1 MKDLRLYRVAF
12 APALAA
18 LVVLAFSLGSAPE
31 PVEPPGG
38 TLEFDPSAA
47 MKSARDV
54 LALGDSREAGSETDD
69 AAADLVAERF
79 GAIVSGTVTE
89 QVVEAEIEGSEAELR
104 NVILTLPG
112 ASDRAILLVAGR
124 DSREGAG
131 APSSAAA
138 TGMLLALAD
147 ELAVAQRQRTL
158 ILASTSGASA
168 EAEGAREL
176 ISALP
181 DRTTVDAVIVIS
193 QPGFDEP
200 FGPHVV
206 TSAGGHGPPVGLAR
220 TAEEVLQDRAGLS
233 AGTTGA
239 LAQIA
244 RYAVPAA
251 AGEQAAL
258 IDEGQ
263 QAVALSSAGELPV
276 PPEDSASDRL
286 SSETVDVFGQ
296 TLLALVAALDAA
308 TDAPASGQGS
318 FLWVGENLVPGW
330 SVAVIVLALLLP
342 PLALSASLLARAHRG
357 GDRLG
362 QTFGW
367 AAEWWLPAAV
377 VCAGLYGLALA
388 GVIPGS
394 DVPYDPARYELG
406 VGEAAMLVLL
416 VALAIWLWWVIG
428 LRRMPPNQRPRALGA
443 ASGLLAVVACVLVW
457 IANAYLALVLLPLA
471 HLVAVLGTS
480 GRRPAALAVPL
491 LVLGTVP
498 LAAATIYVASALDW
512 GSSTPWQLAVLVGG
526 GGFQVLQVVGGFLFV
541 ASVAGVLTA
550 ALATARA
557 SSREELRV
565 APSDR
570 A

>member
-1 MKDLRLYRVAF
+1 MPDLRLYRLAF

-18 LVVLAFSLGSAPE
+18 VVVLAFSLGSAPE

-38 TLEFDPSAA
+38 TLEFDPGAA
-47 MKSARDV
+47 AKSARDV

-89 QVVEAEIEGSEAELR
+89 QTVATEIEGSEVELR

-112 ASDRAILLVAGR
+112 ASDRAILLVAAR
-124 DSREGAG
+124 DSREGQG

-138 TGMLLALAD
+138 TGILLELAD
-147 ELAVAQRQRTL
+147 ELSVAQRERTL
-158 ILASTSGASA
+158 ILASTSGASS
-168 EAEGAREL
+168 EAEGAREV
-176 ISALP
+176 IDGLP
-181 DRTTVDAVIVIS
+181 ERATVDAAIVIS

-200 FGPHVV
+200 FGPYVV
-206 TSAGGHGPPVGLAR
+206 TSAGGEGPPVGLAR
-220 TAEEVLQDRAGLS
+220 TAEEILEERAGLTADS
-233 AGTTGA
+233 TSA

-258 IDEGQ
+258 AAEGE
-263 QAVALSSAGELPV
+263 QAVALSSAGELPL
-276 PPEDSASDRL
+276 PPESSVSDRL
-286 SSETVDVFGQ
+286 SSDTLDLFGQ
-296 TLLALVAALDAA
+296 TLLSLVAALDAA
-308 TDAPASGQGS
+308 TDMPPSGQGS

-330 SVAVIVLALLLP
+330 SVALVVLTLLLP
-342 PLALSASLLARAHRG
+342 PVAVSASLLARAHRG
-357 GDRLG
+357 GDHLSRAI
-362 QTFGW
+362 GW

-394 DVPYDPARYELG
+394 GVPYDPARYELG
-406 VGEAAMLVLL
+406 LGEAVMLVLL
-416 VALAIWLWWVIG
+416 VALAIWLWWVLG

-457 IANAYLALVLLPLA
+457 MANAYLALVLLPLA

-480 GRRPAALAVPL
+480 GRRPAGLAVPL
-491 LVLGTVP
+491 VVLGTVP

-526 GGFQVLQVVGGFLFV
+526 GGFEVLQVVGGFLFV

-550 ALATARA
+550 ALATARP
-557 SSREELRV
+557 SRREKSVVSPLDH
-565 APSDR
+565 A
-570 A
+570 